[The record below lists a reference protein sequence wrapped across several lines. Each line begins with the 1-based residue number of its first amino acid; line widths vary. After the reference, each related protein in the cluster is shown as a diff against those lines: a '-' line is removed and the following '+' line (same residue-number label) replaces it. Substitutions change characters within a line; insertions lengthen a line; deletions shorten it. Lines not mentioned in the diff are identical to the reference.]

1 MPTLALQ
8 LQADFGQ
15 VTGLVPADGVEA
27 ALLLPIE
34 CTSCHEAHPNPVALE
49 PSNLTDL
56 QKSRGTAN
64 LVVHCPSCRRE
75 NSATFV
81 VRQPGSRGDAPLGE
95 ASPWTPA
102 APDADHTTGW
112 HTLCTV
118 DFRGMNPL
126 DTSIDALLS
135 DSSSWTCTG
144 TESGTP
150 FTDMQFDDGEWHDY
164 DDKAGDEVSITE
176 VQLRWQKV

>member
-15 VTGLVPADGVEA
+15 VVGLVPADGVEA

-49 PSNLTDL
+49 PSNLTDM

-81 VRQPGSRGDAPLGE
+81 VPSSRSD

-102 APDADHTTGW
+102 APDVDHTTGW
-112 HTLCTV
+112 HTLCTI

-126 DTSIDALLS
+126 DPSIDALLPES
-135 DSSSWTCTG
+135 NSWTCSG
-144 TESGTP
+144 AESSTP
-150 FTDMQFDDGEWHDY
+150 FTDVQFDDGEWHDY
-164 DDKAGDEVSITE
+164 DDKAGDEVSITD
-176 VQLRWQKV
+176 VQLSLIHI